1 MIGTRPRTYRVQVGF
16 WHTSLAV
23 FGKLLQTARHCLKEK
38 KAIVPSRRVHH
49 NGSRIIL
56 DTRTENNLEHCDD
69 ALGISWWII
78 ENWICRNLERYNRQL
93 RLETPDIETPQNML
107 D

>member
-1 MIGTRPRTYRVQVGF
+1 MIDTRPRTYRVQVGF

-23 FGKLLQTARHCLKEK
+23 FGKLLQTARHRPKK

-49 NGSRIIL
+49 NGSRINL
-56 DTRTENNLEHCDD
+56 DTRTENNLEHRDD

-78 ENWICRNLERYNRQL
+78 ENWICRNQERYDRQL
-93 RLETPDIETPQNML
+93 RLETPGIETSQNML